1 MSLQLSK
8 RTKPTKRL
16 CISNNLTFYLISIK
30 GLIMDREGTIYYK
43 LEKQSLVSKKNN
55 KGLKKWTRT
64 YNSFQTIL
72 RLTEN
77 LRNISERIW
86 LSTNLLRMK
95 KKSILSKFRILKDSP
110 LSQVTHTI
118 LLNNKRRFSKE
129 WQFFEKVPQEKKLI
143 YNFFIKKYALLIW
156 NMNSFLFLKKMT

>member
-8 RTKPTKRL
+8 RTKPTQRL

-30 GLIMDREGTIYYK
+30 GLIKDREGTIYYK

-64 YNSFQTIL
+64 YNSFQTTL

-110 LSQVTHTI
+110 LSQVTHTL

-129 WQFFEKVPQEKKLI
+129 WQFSKK
-143 YNFFIKKYALLIW
+143 FHKKK
-156 NMNSFLFLKKMT
+156 S